1 MTVAICPCRGGG
13 CKPIEKG
20 GMMARWMAA
29 ALLLLALPMVGGCFL
44 LDPLKESQARWQD
57 NPYTF
62 NLDDHHE
69 KNDYNPDP
77 RDTYVYKKDW
87 ELW

>member
-1 MTVAICPCRGGG
+1 
-13 CKPIEKG
+13 
-20 GMMARWMAA
+20 MADWLFERDGIMAKWLVA

-44 LDPLKESQARWQD
+44 MRPVLESQARWEE

-69 KNDYNPDP
+69 NKGYNPDP
-77 RDTYVYKKDW
+77 HDTYVYKKDW
-87 ELW
+87 QLW